1 MHEYALNRHCFQV
14 NRVGFRLL
22 TGAVI
27 VPCPIDQEET
37 MALVGYARVST
48 VGQSLDTQLQALAEC
63 STIFQEKVSGARDD
77 RPQLALLLNSVRKGD
92 VVLVTKLDRL
102 ARNTRHLLEI
112 SEYLQSKQV
121 ALRIL
126 NLGINTSTPTGKLM
140 LTMIGAIATFERELM
155 LERQAEGIELAKQ
168 RGVYKGRKPT
178 AMARGEE
185 VLALADR
192 GVAKTEIARQTG
204 ISLSSVQRIL
214 KTAATS

>member
-1 MHEYALNRHCFQV
+1 
-14 NRVGFRLL
+14 
-22 TGAVI
+22 
-27 VPCPIDQEET
+27 

-63 STIFQEKVSGARDD
+63 SKIFQEKVSGACND
-77 RPQLALLLNSVRKGD
+77 RPQLALLLDCVNEGD
-92 VVLVTKLDRL
+92 VVMVTKLDRL

-112 SEYLQSKQV
+112 SDYLQHRQV

-126 NLGINTSTPTGKLM
+126 NLGIDTSTPTGKLM

-178 AMARGEE
+178 AMAKGNE
-185 VLALADR
+185 VLALAER
-192 GVAKTEIARQTG
+192 G
-204 ISLSSVQRIL
+204 
-214 KTAATS
+214 

>member
-1 MHEYALNRHCFQV
+1 
-14 NRVGFRLL
+14 
-22 TGAVI
+22 
-27 VPCPIDQEET
+27 

-63 STIFQEKVSGARDD
+63 CTIFQEKVSGARDD
-77 RPQLALLLNSVRKGD
+77 RPQLAQLLNFVREGD

-192 GVAKTEIARQTG
+192 GLAKTEIAKQTG

>member
-1 MHEYALNRHCFQV
+1 
-14 NRVGFRLL
+14 
-22 TGAVI
+22 
-27 VPCPIDQEET
+27 

-77 RPQLALLLNSVRKGD
+77 RPQLAQLLNFVREGD

>member
-1 MHEYALNRHCFQV
+1 
-14 NRVGFRLL
+14 
-22 TGAVI
+22 
-27 VPCPIDQEET
+27 

-77 RPQLALLLNSVRKGD
+77 RPQLAQLLNFVREGD

-140 LTMIGAIATFERELM
+140 PTMIGAIATFERELM

-192 GVAKTEIARQTG
+192 GLAKAEIARQTG

>member
-1 MHEYALNRHCFQV
+1 MQHDL
-14 NRVGFRLL
+14 
-22 TGAVI
+22 
-27 VPCPIDQEET
+27 
-37 MALVGYARVST
+37 
-48 VGQSLDTQLQALAEC
+48 
-63 STIFQEKVSGARDD
+63 QEKVSGARDD
-77 RPQLALLLNSVRKGD
+77 RPQLALLLNFVREGD

-112 SEYLQSKQV
+112 SEYLQSKRV

-178 AMARGEE
+178 AMAKGNE
-185 VLALADR
+185 VLALLAR
-192 GVAKTEIARQTG
+192 GLTKAETARQAG
-204 ISLSSVQRIL
+204 ISVSSVQRIL
-214 KTAATS
+214 KATEQ

>member
-1 MHEYALNRHCFQV
+1 
-14 NRVGFRLL
+14 
-22 TGAVI
+22 
-27 VPCPIDQEET
+27 

-77 RPQLALLLNSVRKGD
+77 RPQLAQLLNFVREGD

-112 SEYLQSKQV
+112 SEYLQSKRV

-178 AMARGEE
+178 AMAKGNE
-185 VLALADR
+185 VLALLAR
-192 GVAKTEIARQTG
+192 GLTKAETARQAG
-204 ISLSSVQRIL
+204 ISVSSVQRIL
-214 KTAATS
+214 KTTDK

>member
-1 MHEYALNRHCFQV
+1 
-14 NRVGFRLL
+14 
-22 TGAVI
+22 
-27 VPCPIDQEET
+27 

-77 RPQLALLLNSVRKGD
+77 RPQLAQLLNFVREGD

-192 GVAKTEIARQTG
+192 GLAKTEIARQMG

>member
-1 MHEYALNRHCFQV
+1 
-14 NRVGFRLL
+14 
-22 TGAVI
+22 
-27 VPCPIDQEET
+27 

-77 RPQLALLLNSVRKGD
+77 RPQLAQLLNFVREGD

-192 GVAKTEIARQTG
+192 GLAKAEIARQTG

>member
-1 MHEYALNRHCFQV
+1 
-14 NRVGFRLL
+14 
-22 TGAVI
+22 
-27 VPCPIDQEET
+27 

-77 RPQLALLLNSVRKGD
+77 RPQLAQLLNFVREGD

-185 VLALADR
+185 VLALADW
-192 GVAKTEIARQTG
+192 GLAKTEIARQTG

>member
-1 MHEYALNRHCFQV
+1 
-14 NRVGFRLL
+14 
-22 TGAVI
+22 
-27 VPCPIDQEET
+27 

-77 RPQLALLLNSVRKGD
+77 RPQLAQLLNFVREGD

-112 SEYLQSKQV
+112 SEYLQSKRV

-178 AMARGEE
+178 AMAKGNE
-185 VLALADR
+185 VLALLAR
-192 GVAKTEIARQTG
+192 GLSKAETARQMG
-204 ISLSSVQRIL
+204 ISVSSVQRIL
-214 KTAATS
+214 KVTDK

>member
-1 MHEYALNRHCFQV
+1 
-14 NRVGFRLL
+14 
-22 TGAVI
+22 
-27 VPCPIDQEET
+27 

-77 RPQLALLLNSVRKGD
+77 RPQLAQLLNFVREGD

-112 SEYLQSKQV
+112 SEYLQSKRV

-178 AMARGEE
+178 AMAKGNE
-185 VLALADR
+185 VLALLAR
-192 GVAKTEIARQTG
+192 GLTKAETARQTG
-204 ISLSSVQRIL
+204 ISVSSVQRIL
-214 KTAATS
+214 KATEQ

>member
-1 MHEYALNRHCFQV
+1 
-14 NRVGFRLL
+14 
-22 TGAVI
+22 
-27 VPCPIDQEET
+27 

-77 RPQLALLLNSVRKGD
+77 RPQLAQLLNFVREGD

-178 AMARGEE
+178 AMAKGNE
-185 VLALADR
+185 VLALLAR
-192 GVAKTEIARQTG
+192 GLTKAETARQAG
-204 ISLSSVQRIL
+204 ISVSSVQRIL
-214 KTAATS
+214 KATEQ

>member
-1 MHEYALNRHCFQV
+1 
-14 NRVGFRLL
+14 
-22 TGAVI
+22 
-27 VPCPIDQEET
+27 

-77 RPQLALLLNSVRKGD
+77 RPQLAQLLNFVREGD

-126 NLGINTSTPTGKLM
+126 NLGINTSTPAGKLM

-192 GVAKTEIARQTG
+192 GLAKTEIAKQTG

>member
-1 MHEYALNRHCFQV
+1 
-14 NRVGFRLL
+14 
-22 TGAVI
+22 
-27 VPCPIDQEET
+27 

-63 STIFQEKVSGARDD
+63 STIFQEKVSGAKDD
-77 RPQLALLLNSVRKGD
+77 RPQLAQLLNFVREGD

-112 SEYLQSKQV
+112 SEYLQSKRV

-178 AMARGEE
+178 AMAKGNE
-185 VLALADR
+185 VLALLAR
-192 GVAKTEIARQTG
+192 GLTKAETARQAG
-204 ISLSSVQRIL
+204 ISVSSVQRIL
-214 KTAATS
+214 KTTDK

>member
-1 MHEYALNRHCFQV
+1 
-14 NRVGFRLL
+14 
-22 TGAVI
+22 
-27 VPCPIDQEET
+27 

-48 VGQSLDTQLQALAEC
+48 VGQSLDTQLQALADC
-63 STIFQEKVSGARDD
+63 NTIFQEKVSGARDD
-77 RPQLALLLNSVRKGD
+77 RPQLALLLDVVCEGD
-92 VVLVTKLDRL
+92 VVIVTKLDRL

-112 SEYLQSKQV
+112 SEHLQHKRV

-178 AMARGEE
+178 AMAKREE
-185 VLALADR
+185 VLALIAQ
-192 GVAKTEIARQTG
+192 GLTKAEIARQVG
-204 ISLSSVQRIL
+204 ISRSSVQRII
-214 KTAATS
+214 KTVNS

>member
-1 MHEYALNRHCFQV
+1 
-14 NRVGFRLL
+14 
-22 TGAVI
+22 
-27 VPCPIDQEET
+27 

-77 RPQLALLLNSVRKGD
+77 RPQLAQLLNFVREGD

-112 SEYLQSKQV
+112 SEYLQSKRV

-178 AMARGEE
+178 AMAKGNE
-185 VLALADR
+185 VLALLAR
-192 GVAKTEIARQTG
+192 GLSKAETARQMG
-204 ISLSSVQRIL
+204 ISVSSVQRIL
-214 KTAATS
+214 KATEQ

>member
-1 MHEYALNRHCFQV
+1 
-14 NRVGFRLL
+14 
-22 TGAVI
+22 
-27 VPCPIDQEET
+27 

-63 STIFQEKVSGARDD
+63 STIFQEKVSGARDN
-77 RPQLALLLNSVRKGD
+77 RPQLALLLDSVRKGD

-192 GVAKTEIARQTG
+192 GLAKAEIARQTG